1 MNDYFGEVNCGIAF
15 HITEENLFNTIFV
28 PKCYRLKTQGSKM
41 RLTGISNKM
50 IEKSNTICWIT
61 YKRILQY
68 ISRHGWVKYN
78 FILTTNIL
86 VRSYSWIWKE
96 KKALWGIFIYLIRHV
111 KKKSNEVKIFFSW
124 HPISLLNLLQSC
136 FSYFPST
143 VLNLLISIVF
153 TFLSH
158 F

>member
-111 KKKSNEVKIFFSW
+111 KKKIQWSKNILFLTSNIFA
-124 HPISLLNLLQSC
+124 QS
-136 FSYFPST
+136 FT
-143 VLNLLISIVF
+143 VLFLLFSF
-153 TFLSH
+153 NSS
-158 F
+158 

>member
-111 KKKSNEVKIFFSW
+111 KKKIQWSKNILFLTSNIFAQSFTALFLLFSFN
-124 HPISLLNLLQSC
+124 SS
-136 FSYFPST
+136 
-143 VLNLLISIVF
+143 
-153 TFLSH
+153 
-158 F
+158 

>member
-28 PKCYRLKTQGSKM
+28 PKCYRLKTRGSKM

-111 KKKSNEVKIFFSW
+111 KKKIQWSKNILFLTSNIFA
-124 HPISLLNLLQSC
+124 QS
-136 FSYFPST
+136 FT
-143 VLNLLISIVF
+143 VLFLLFSF
-153 TFLSH
+153 NSS
-158 F
+158 

>member
-111 KKKSNEVKIFFSW
+111 KKKIQWSKNILFLTSNIFA
-124 HPISLLNLLQSC
+124 QS
-136 FSYFPST
+136 ST
-143 VLNLLISIVF
+143 VLFLLFSF
-153 TFLSH
+153 NSS
-158 F
+158 